1 MQFCVFYIK
10 KNLIRA
16 ISLYQWFAHLSFNS
30 SLQLINGISSDL
42 RTLLRYFNSAAIFV
56 FSKNPFVPS
65 ASVFPNKLAL
75 YLKHMKALP
84 SAITTLKLVV
94 SSLE

>member
-1 MQFCVFYIK
+1 M
-10 KNLIRA
+10 IRA
-16 ISLYQWFAHLSFNS
+16 LKFNS

-42 RTLLRYFNSAAIFV
+42 RTLLRYFNSAAIFA

-65 ASVFPNKLAL
+65 AL
-75 YLKHMKALP
+75 YLKHGKTLP
-84 SAITTLKLVV
+84 STITTLKLVV